1 MTLEVL
7 VAAVKQNVHDL
18 AAKMN
23 LKTNAI
29 IINQDDYFSYDE
41 FEFNE
46 AKIKAYTFNERGV
59 GLSRNNALLRCSSDL
74 LLFSDDDIV
83 LNSSYAEMIL
93 KEFALYPKA
102 DVILFNVEVDK
113 RRATYRNIE
122 HKRIRWYNYG
132 RYPAYSIAARTK
144 SLHSANV
151 TFSLLFG
158 GGAKYSNGEDSL
170 FLRDCLK
177 KGLKIYG
184 SPINIGREIYRES
197 TWFTGY
203 NEKFFYDRGVL
214 YHYLYGFMAKFFA
227 LRFLWAKRRKMCN
240 EIKFR
245 QAYRLLISGIK
256 KMKRYS
262 KS

>member
-7 VAAVKQNVHDL
+7 VAAVRQNVRDL

-29 IINQDDYFSYDE
+29 IINQDDYFGYDE
-41 FEFNE
+41 FDLNE
-46 AKIKAYTFNERGV
+46 AKIKAYTFKERGV
-59 GLSRNNALLRCSSDL
+59 GLSRNNALLRSDSDL
-74 LLFSDDDIV
+74 LLFSDEDII
-83 LNSSYAEMIL
+83 LNSSYAEMII
-93 KEFALYPKA
+93 KEFALYPRA
-102 DVILFNVEVDK
+102 DLILFNVEVDE
-113 RRATYRNIE
+113 RRATYRNTG

-144 SLHSANV
+144 NLHAANV

-158 GGAKYSNGEDSL
+158 GGAKYCNGEDSL

-184 SPINIGREIYRES
+184 SPINIGREAYRES

-203 NEKFFYDRGVL
+203 NEKFFNDRGAL
-214 YHYLYGFMAKFFA
+214 YHYLYGFMAKPLA
-227 LRFLWAKRRKMCN
+227 LRFLWAKRREMCR
-240 EIKFR
+240 EIKFK
-245 QAYRLLISGIK
+245 QAYRLIKSGIRSAK
-256 KMKRYS
+256 NTS
-262 KS
+262 